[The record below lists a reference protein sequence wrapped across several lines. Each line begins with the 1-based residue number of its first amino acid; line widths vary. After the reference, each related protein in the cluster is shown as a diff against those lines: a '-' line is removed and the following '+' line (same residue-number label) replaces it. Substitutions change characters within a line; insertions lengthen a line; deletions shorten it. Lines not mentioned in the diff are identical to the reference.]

1 MHFESRIT
9 IFVGAFGSGKT
20 EIAINYVRA
29 LAKQREKVAIVDMDI
44 VSPYFRSRD
53 VTEEL
58 TAQGIEVIVPP
69 GELAQADLPI
79 IVPRIKGAF
88 DDPELHVVVDVGG
101 DDIGATALGRF
112 SDQLESLPHELL
124 LVINTCRPFT
134 KDVNGIKN
142 MLLAIENATH
152 LKVTGLVANSNL
164 ALETTPEVIQTG
176 LEIIAAAGA
185 DSGIPVVGVGV
196 REDLILSIGTL
207 AAPIFP
213 ITITLLPPWYK
224 SPVLARDR
232 RSVMA
237 AQAALTHRQ
246 QRQ

>member
-9 IFVGAFGSGKT
+9 IFVGGAFGSGKT

-44 VSPYFRSRD
+44 VSPLFSIPRRDRRTHSSRNRGD
-53 VTEEL
+53 C
-58 TAQGIEVIVPP
+58 AAG

-134 KDVNGIKN
+134 KDVNGIKTCYWQ
-142 MLLAIENATH
+142 LRSYA
-152 LKVTGLVANSNL
+152 
-164 ALETTPEVIQTG
+164 PES
-176 LEIIAAAGA
+176 
-185 DSGIPVVGVGV
+185 DRSGG
-196 REDLILSIGTL
+196 
-207 AAPIFP
+207 
-213 ITITLLPPWYK
+213 
-224 SPVLARDR
+224 
-232 RSVMA
+232 
-237 AQAALTHRQ
+237 
-246 QRQ
+246 